1 MMETYIIIALLV
13 AVIILLVVL
22 LTKQPKQSNEASEK
36 KIDALAESISSLSGS
51 LGTEFERIRRELQ
64 ASQHDQRIETARTL
78 EELRSKIEALR
89 LDTTKQNA
97 DLLRSISES
106 LNAIRLNN
114 VEQNERMSKVL
125 AEAVDRL
132 RESNEK
138 KLEQMRLT
146 VDEKLTETL
155 SKRLD
160 SSFRTVSERLENV
173 YKSLGEMKELS
184 NGVTANV
191 ASLNRVLT
199 NVKARGTWAE
209 VQLGAILDQTIPGM
223 YETNFATDPAS
234 KDRVEFAVRIPSGDD
249 SGRMTYLPIDS
260 KFPMEDYIRLCNAAD
275 SADAEA
281 LALARKALEARVFA
295 EAKTVAKYINVP
307 TTTPFAILYLA
318 TEGLY
323 AEIVSSKSGIN
334 ERIRSEFNIMIAGPS
349 TITALLNSLSLGFR
363 AVAINEKA
371 NEVRLLLAAAKVQ
384 YDKFGI
390 VLHKAKQKID
400 EAGRSLDEADHRNEI
415 IRKKLKKVEE
425 IDGMNADDILGL
437 EETSDT

>member
-1 MMETYIIIALLV
+1 MTDYIIIALL
-13 AVIILLVVL
+13 AAAIVL
-22 LTKQPKQSNEASEK
+22 LIVLIAKQKDRNKNEIPVKLDSVSEK
-36 KIDALAESISSLSGS
+36 VSELSRALGS
-51 LGTEFERIRRELQ
+51 EFERSRREMQ
-64 ASQHDQRIETARTL
+64 HSQSEMRNETSRTMG
-78 EELRSKIEALR
+78 EMNSKIESLKLDYTSKQASLEKNIGESFNTIRINNLEQSEKQTAAL
-89 LDTTKQNA
+89 
-97 DLLRSISES
+97 S
-106 LNAIRLNN
+106 LA
-114 VEQNERMSKVL
+114 VEKM
-125 AEAVDRL
+125 

-146 VDEKLTETL
+146 VDEKLTSTL
-155 SKRLD
+155 SQRLD
-160 SSFRTVSERLENV
+160 SSFKTVSDRLENV

-191 ASLNRVLT
+191 TTLNRVLT

-223 YETNFATDPAS
+223 YETNFACDAS
-234 KDRVEFAVRIPSGDD
+234 SKERVEFAVKIPSGDGN
-249 SGRMTYLPIDS
+249 SKITYLPIDS
-260 KFPMEDYIRLCNAAD
+260 KFPMEDYVRLCDAAD

-281 LALARKALEARVFA
+281 LAAARKALEARVLG

-307 TTTPFAILYLA
+307 TTTPYAILYLA

-323 AEIVSSKSGIN
+323 AEIASSRSGIA
-334 ERIRSEFNIMIAGPS
+334 ERIRSEYNIMLAGPT

-384 YDKFGI
+384 YDKFGV
-390 VLHKAKQKID
+390 VLQKAKQKIE
-400 EAGRSLDEADHRNEI
+400 EAGKSLDEADKRNEI

-437 EETSDT
+437 EDNSDI

>member
-1 MMETYIIIALLV
+1 MLV

-22 LTKQPKQSNEASEK
+22 LAKQSKQGDGTTEK
-36 KIDALAESISSLSGS
+36 KIDSLAEGLGTLSAS
-51 LGTEFERIRRELQ
+51 LGTEFERIRREIQ

-78 EELRSKIEALR
+78 EELRTKIEALR

-114 VEQNERMSKVL
+114 IEQNERMSKAL
-125 AEAVDRL
+125 SEAVDRL

-155 SKRLD
+155 SKSLD
-160 SSFRTVSERLENV
+160 SSFRTVSERLESV

-260 KFPMEDYIRLCNAAD
+260 KFPMEDYIRLCDAAD

-281 LALARKALEARVFA
+281 LAAARKALEARVYA

-307 TTTPFAILYLA
+307 ATTPFAILYLA

-323 AEIVSSKSGIN
+323 AEIVSSKSGIS

-390 VLHKAKQKID
+390 VLHKAKQKIE

-425 IDGMNADDILGL
+425 IDGINADDILGL

>member
-1 MMETYIIIALLV
+1 METYIIIALLV

-22 LTKQPKQSNEASEK
+22 LAKHSKQGDSATEK
-36 KIDALAESISSLSGS
+36 KVDSLAEGLGTLSAS
-51 LGTEFERIRRELQ
+51 LGTEFERIRREIQ

-78 EELRSKIEALR
+78 EELRTKIEALR

-114 VEQNERMSKVL
+114 IEQNERMSKAL
-125 AEAVDRL
+125 SEAVDRL

-155 SKRLD
+155 SKSLD
-160 SSFRTVSERLENV
+160 SSFRTVSERLESV

-223 YETNFATDPAS
+223 YETNFATDAAS

-260 KFPMEDYIRLCNAAD
+260 KFPMEDYIRLCDAAD

-281 LALARKALEARVFA
+281 LAAARKALEARVLA

-323 AEIVSSKSGIN
+323 AEIVSSKSGIS
-334 ERIRSEFNIMIAGPS
+334 ERISSEFNIMIAGPS

-390 VLHKAKQKID
+390 VLHKAKQKIE

-437 EETSDT
+437 EESSDT